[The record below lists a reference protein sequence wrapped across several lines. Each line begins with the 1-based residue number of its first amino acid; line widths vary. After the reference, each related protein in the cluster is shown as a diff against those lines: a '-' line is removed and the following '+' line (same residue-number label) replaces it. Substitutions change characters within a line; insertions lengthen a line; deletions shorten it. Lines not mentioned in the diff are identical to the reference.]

1 MRPWSIRRGTA
12 AVDDADVVEDH
23 CRPLNTAA
31 VDQIGTAAT
40 IRITVSHR
48 NSLRIGP
55 DCSLYSAD
63 PDLGFMKL
71 KIFLAALLLPSMFA
85 LAPGHRVDGDWR
97 AFGRDPGAQRFSP
110 LTQITRLNVANLRQ
124 TWAFDT
130 GIKDLQV
137 TPLVIDGVMYV
148 TGGPYTSSRSI
159 RRRESNSGSTTLTPP
174 SADAAW
180 PTGRVTPGRRPG
192 SSPAP
197 ATAG

>member
-1 MRPWSIRRGTA
+1 
-12 AVDDADVVEDH
+12 
-23 CRPLNTAA
+23 
-31 VDQIGTAAT
+31 
-40 IRITVSHR
+40 
-48 NSLRIGP
+48 
-55 DCSLYSAD
+55 
-63 PDLGFMKL
+63 MKL
-71 KIFLAALLLPSMFA
+71 KIFLAALLVPSMFA

-148 TGGPYTSSRSI
+148 TGGPYVFALDPETD
-159 RRRESNSGSTTLTPP
+159 SNSGNTTLTPP

-180 PTGRVTPGRRPG
+180 PTGRATPGRRPG